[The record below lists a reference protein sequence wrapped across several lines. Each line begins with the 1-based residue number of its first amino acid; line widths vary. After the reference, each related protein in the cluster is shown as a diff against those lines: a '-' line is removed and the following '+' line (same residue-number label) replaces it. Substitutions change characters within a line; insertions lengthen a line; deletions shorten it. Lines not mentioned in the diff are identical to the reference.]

1 MEQTHRQITVYCCSN
16 LEGVKVIQLR
26 YKHYALRSKHHG
38 VWYRLI
44 IQRLEI
50 IRGVSLVI
58 VRLMEGETCT
68 VMSLSINICQHT
80 DEKCRLLST
89 LCQLPTTGLTKLF
102 VKKNTMCIIHE
113 YMPETLYLN
122 RDKDGC
128 LLHSGNSYLYQC
140 LSMARRSN

>member
-1 MEQTHRQITVYCCSN
+1 M
-16 LEGVKVIQLR
+16 
-26 YKHYALRSKHHG
+26 
-38 VWYRLI
+38 WYHLI

-89 LCQLPTTGLTKLF
+89 LSQLPTTGLTKLF
-102 VKKNTMCIIHE
+102 VRKNTMCIIDE
-113 YMPETLYLN
+113 YMPEILYLN
-122 RDKDGC
+122 REVVYC
-128 LLHSGNSYLYQC
+128 IVATAIYTN
-140 LSMARRSN
+140 A